1 MTPRI
6 LTYLAAAALAL
17 VPLTAQAQVGA
28 GTDLV
33 GNMTQSINSGSAVDG
48 QRVIIGNVH
57 SQDNNIT
64 GATIYGHVCDVQSA
78 SQGRAG
84 RLEICVDKLNTRSGN
99 TYALDGRVIGAQV
112 NTKNNTL
119 NEAGGAVAGMILGNI
134 LGKRLGTNAGGLFG
148 AAGGYL
154 YAKNAKQNVTIPAN
168 SVVTVQV
175 LEARRQATR

>member
-1 MTPRI
+1 MTPRFS
-6 LTYLAAAALAL
+6 TFLAAAALAL
-17 VPLTAQAQVGA
+17 APLTAQAQVSA

-33 GNMTQSINSGSAVDG
+33 GNMTQSINSGSAVVG

-57 SQDNNIT
+57 SQDNDIT

-84 RLEICVDKLNTRSGN
+84 KLEICVDKLNTRSN

-175 LEARRQATR
+175 LEARRQASR